1 MTETQAAY
9 FDIAYNYC
17 ELSGITLLVYDYIV
31 TLPREISHLWGWPW
45 GGYDPRDF
53 SRNQSWLHYFRPK
66 IDKSTLLYVLTRYTL
81 LFAWILSPILSF
93 HPDIDRTMD
102 IVSQITV
109 AFILLLRTYALWGEN
124 LLVLI
129 MLGFVGSGIP
139 GIGIWSIVLT
149 NCGYTFDAS
158 QESQLKLVGKQCI
171 EVYRFVESPCFSRY
185 LPLFSIL
192 VLPSLPCIAILG
204 YEQERWL
211 EGVSAA
217 HFKKWTYTLRVIIFI
232 TVTSK
237 LKSICRYVLG
247 NSLLSVTL
255 QVELISPYR
264 PLRLSVNVI
273 SHFMLDLKEMAHDAT
288 WQTATM
294 SFVFFH
300 DAELTTTAMIGGSVD
315 QSEVTVT

>member
-31 TLPREISHLWGWPW
+31 TLPREISHLWEWPW

-158 QESQLKLVGKQCI
+158 QESQLKLRHPRYHP
-171 EVYRFVESPCFSRY
+171 YRV
-185 LPLFSIL
+185 LLFSAT
-192 VLPSLPCIAILG
+192 SKKDG
-204 YEQERWL
+204 WR
-211 EGVSAA
+211 GVSAA
-217 HFKKWTYTLRVIIFI
+217 HFEKWTYTLRVIIFI
-232 TVTSK
+232 TLTSK